1 MNCLCI
7 FQLSSFNSELRILLN
22 LRVELCSAVFAEF
35 GLGVVAT
42 IAVAFRTDIVLLLLV
57 AVHSVGVGNIGRND
71 SGRHGNDGIAKQHH
85 KAGYEPAHRR
95 YRSHIAIAHRS
106 DRYDSPINAVRNVGK
121 LCSRHPALNG
131 IHNRSHGNNHNQHEH
146 EEHHNLA
153 HTLVQSHQDEV
164 TLLEIVEQL
173 EHTEH
178 ADKAEHP
185 EHRQIVRS
193 VEEERGVERQD

>member
-1 MNCLCI
+1 ML
-7 FQLSSFNSELRILLN
+7 
-22 LRVELCSAVFAEF
+22 
-35 GLGVVAT
+35 T
-42 IAVAFRTDIVLLLLV
+42 
-57 AVHSVGVGNIGRND
+57 VGIGNISRHYAR
-71 SGRHGNDGIAKQHH
+71 RHGDDGIAKQHN
-85 KAGYEPAHRR
+85 KAGYEPAHRC
-95 YRSHIAIAHRS
+95 YRSHIAISHRGYGNY
-106 DRYDSPINAVRNVGK
+106 RPIYTMWYICK
-121 LCSRHPALNG
+121 LSARHPALNG

-164 TLLEIVEQL
+164 TLFEIAEQL